1 MSYRDIKE
9 YYYED
14 ITIKDDTHYHSHQDV
29 KDTLDE
35 IEEDVNNI
43 LNKIGGI
50 RTIDD
55 LADLTTAYEMVKEL
69 SKKLY

>member
-14 ITIKDDTHYHSHQDV
+14 IMIRDDTHYHSHQDV

-35 IEEDVNNI
+35 IEEYW
-43 LNKIGGI
+43 
-50 RTIDD
+50 
-55 LADLTTAYEMVKEL
+55 TAYLKWTSEKDIDKDKEIKAVL
-69 SKKLY
+69 EWNSKYAVEEE

>member
-14 ITIKDDTHYHSHQDV
+14 IMIRDDTHYYSHQDV

-43 LNKIGGI
+43 LSKLRDI

-55 LADLTTAYEMVKEL
+55 LTDIITAYEMVKEL